1 MNRKEFL
8 EKLTLAFSASIFSS
22 SSLFSM
28 DTDKFTDKESEIIV
42 IGAGIAGLACA
53 KLLTQNGYKVII
65 LEGRN
70 RIGGRIWTDRTTGVP
85 LDMGASW
92 IHGPKGNNPITPIAE
107 KIKAEMYCTKDDN
120 LVVYAENGQIIPD
133 EKMDKYYNQYNQII
147 KKAKQNGNSAKSL
160 AEAIKSVNPS
170 VFDDIIMQYQFS
182 AYTEFDY
189 GGALELMSSKY
200 YDEDERF
207 AGKDVLFPNGYD
219 AIPNHLAKDL
229 DIRLNQI
236 VNQIDYNQEN
246 IKITT
251 TKDTFKAKYVVVTV
265 PLGVLKKNTIN
276 FLPALP
282 LEKQKI
288 IKRLPMGTVNKVFLE
303 FSECFWD
310 EKIQYFGYAGKIK
323 GQYNYFLNAKKFVP
337 NKNIL
342 LTFGFGS
349 YGLTMEKQTDAQI
362 QNDIMIILKK
372 IYGNKI
378 PNPQKIKVSRWNN
391 DVFSYGAYSFAGV
404 NCDNDDFDNLGKS
417 VAQKL
422 FFAGEHTHTQYRGTV
437 HGAYLSGVRVAKQM
451 MEKEEE
457 ED

>member
-8 EKLTLAFSASIFSS
+8 EKLTLAFSASMFSS
-22 SSLFSM
+22 SPLFSM
-28 DTDKFTDKESEIIV
+28 DTDKLTHKESEVII

-53 KLLTQNGYKVII
+53 KLLTQNDYNVII

-70 RIGGRIWTDRTTGVP
+70 RIGGRIWTDRSTGVP

-92 IHGPKGNNPITPIAE
+92 IHGPKGDNPITPIAE
-107 KIKAEMYCTKDDN
+107 KIKATMYCTKDDS
-120 LVVYAENGQIIPD
+120 LMVYDENGQRIDD
-133 EKMDKYYNQYNQII
+133 EKMDKYYKQYNQII
-147 KKAKQNGNSAKSL
+147 KKAKQSGSSTKSL
-160 AEAIKSVNPS
+160 ANAIKEVNPTALN
-170 VFDDIIMQYQFS
+170 DIIMQYQFS

-189 GGALELMSSKY
+189 GGALELMSSIN

-219 AIPNHLAKDL
+219 TIPNYLAKDL

-236 VNQIDYNQEN
+236 VNQIDYSQEN

-251 TKDTFKAKYVVVTV
+251 SKGIFKTKHIVVTV
-265 PLGVLKKNTIN
+265 PLGVLKKNSIN

-282 LEKQKI
+282 AEKQKI

-303 FSECFWD
+303 FDNCFWD

-323 GQYNYFLNAKKFVP
+323 GQYNYFLNTKKFVP
-337 NKNIL
+337 DKNIL
-342 LTFGFGS
+342 LTFGFGN

-362 QNDIMIILKK
+362 QNDIMAILKK
-372 IYGNKI
+372 IYGEKI
-378 PNPQKIKVSRWNN
+378 PAPQKIKVSRWNN
-391 DVFSYGAYSFAGV
+391 DIFSYGAYSFAGI
-404 NCDNDDFDNLGKS
+404 NCDNEDFEKLGKTI
-417 VAQKL
+417 AQKL

-437 HGAYLSGVRVAKQM
+437 HGAYLSGIRAARRI
-451 MEKEEE
+451 MEKDE